1 MVGKNNRFK
10 TLIALLKNTYSLKL
24 TQYMITDTTNSN
36 LINITPVKR
45 SRGGYQYKWFELLNN
60 AYQVPFEGVIF

>member
-24 TQYMITDTTNSN
+24 TQYMITDTSNSN
-36 LINITPVKR
+36 LIHITPVKR
-45 SRGGYQYKWFELLNN
+45 SRGGYQYK
-60 AYQVPFEGVIF
+60 